1 LGKNGSREGCGV
13 LRPLVDEIRSFEG
26 FGPCLLAS
34 DGEPPAAE
42 LVRCADARA
51 TRKLIRQRV
60 APAPGVYG
68 MISAE
73 GELIYVGK
81 SRRLRD
87 RLVSYFSG
95 GSPPSKAQRIIR
107 HTQRLVFEKAPGELA
122 ALLRELELIRRWRP
136 RYNVRGQPR
145 RMRKAY
151 LCLGRGPAAH
161 AYLAGKP
168 SRRADVLFGPVRGG
182 RHARRLVRLLNDC
195 FGLRD
200 CAAAVP
206 ILFSDQR
213 ELFAQKRPARCL
225 RHEFGTCLGP
235 CVGACSSREY
245 AERVAAA
252 RDFLVGRDRSVLR
265 RLEHE
270 MRSAAGA
277 RQFERAASLRDT
289 WEALGELA
297 GQLRRLREVRRRY
310 TFVYPMAGYGG
321 EAWCLIRHGHVVAAT
336 DAPGDAERARR
347 GLELIGQVYGEEGG
361 NGAGQTPEDLDMLQ
375 LVASWFQHRPEE
387 LARTLSPEDAA
398 GFCRARACPSG
409 REQL

>member
-1 LGKNGSREGCGV
+1 MEENRSREGCGV
-13 LRPLVDEIRSFEG
+13 LRPLVDEIRAFEG
-26 FGPCLLAS
+26 FGPCLLAPDS
-34 DGEPPAAE
+34 EPAAVE
-42 LVRCADARA
+42 LVRCAEARA

-60 APAPGVYG
+60 TPTPGVYG

-81 SRRLRD
+81 SKRLRD

-95 GSPPSKAQRIIR
+95 GSSPSKAQRIVR

-145 RMRKAY
+145 RIRKAY

-161 AYLAGKP
+161 AYLAVKP
-168 SRRADVLFGPVRGG
+168 CRRADVLFGPVRGG

-200 CAAAVP
+200 CSSKVP

-252 RDFLVGRDRSVLR
+252 RDFLGGRDHSVLR
-265 RLEHE
+265 RLERE
-270 MRSAAGA
+270 MRSAAAA

-289 WEALGELA
+289 WEALDELT

-310 TFVYPMAGYGG
+310 TFVYPTAGYRG

-336 DAPGDAERARR
+336 DAPGDAEQARR
-347 GLELIGQVYGEEGG
+347 GLRLIRRVYWEEGRNAPG
-361 NGAGQTPEDLDMLQ
+361 RTAEDLDMLQ
-375 LVASWFQHRPEE
+375 LVASWFQHHPEE
-387 LARTLSPEDAA
+387 LARTLSPQDAA
-398 GFCRARACPSG
+398 RLCRPRACS
-409 REQL
+409 